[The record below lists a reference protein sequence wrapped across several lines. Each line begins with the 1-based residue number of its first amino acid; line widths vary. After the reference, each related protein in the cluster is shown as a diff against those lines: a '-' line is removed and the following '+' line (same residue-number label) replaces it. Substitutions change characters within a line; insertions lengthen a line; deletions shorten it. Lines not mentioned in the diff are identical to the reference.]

1 MGSINPPHP
10 SALEG
15 AVMASSREIKRRIR
29 SVKNV
34 GQITRAMEMVAASKM
49 RRAQRNVLATRPYAD
64 SMRDLIGD
72 LNSRVVGVARKG
84 TMLEVTPDT
93 GRVALIVVTPDRGLS
108 GSLSSN
114 VLRRVGRFI
123 IEQQEL
129 GRTVDTYA
137 YGKKGRDFLARSGQN
152 LKAEAIRLGDN
163 PRLEQILGVATAA
176 LSRVQ
181 SGEYSEVYLVYS
193 EFVNTLIQRPQLKKL
208 IPVDAPMESG
218 SSRLDFTYEPDQEEL
233 LAELLPRYVETQIYQ
248 AILESIASFYSA
260 QMVAMRNA
268 TKSAKDL
275 ARELTLSFNKARQA
289 AITKEV
295 SEISSGAAAL
305 SDG

>member
-1 MGSINPPHP
+1 
-10 SALEG
+10 
-15 AVMASSREIKRRIR
+15 MASSREIKRRIR

-64 SMRDLIGD
+64 RMRDLIGEVTKR
-72 LNSRVVGVARKG
+72 LVGGRKG
-84 TMLEVTPDT
+84 TLLEVRPDT
-93 GRVALIVVTPDRGLS
+93 GKVALIVVTPYRGLS
-108 GSLSSN
+108 GSLTSN

-123 IEQQEL
+123 LEQKQL

-152 LKAEAIRLGDN
+152 LRAEAIRLGDA
-163 PRLEQILGVATAA
+163 PKLEQILGVATEA
-176 LSRVQ
+176 LQRAQ
-181 SGEYSEVYLVYS
+181 AGEYSEVYIVYS
-193 EFVNTLIQRPQLKKL
+193 EFINTLVQRPALKKL
-208 IPVDAPMESG
+208 VPVDAPEDSG
-218 SSRLDFTYEPDQEEL
+218 ASNYDFNYEPSQEEVV
-233 LAELLPRYVETQIYQ
+233 AELLPRYVETQIYQ

-275 ARELTLSFNKARQA
+275 VRDLTLSFNKARQA

-295 SEISSGAAAL
+295 SEISTGANAL
-305 SDG
+305 AEG